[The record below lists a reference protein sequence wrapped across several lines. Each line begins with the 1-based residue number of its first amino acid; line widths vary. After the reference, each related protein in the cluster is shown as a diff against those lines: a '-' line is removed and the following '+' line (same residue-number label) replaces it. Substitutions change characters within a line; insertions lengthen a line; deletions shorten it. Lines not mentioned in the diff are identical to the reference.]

1 MSALAEQFSVGW
13 VEPLREPTL
22 CNRAVPPA
30 TLGLVKNSTQPTSA
44 DEVIE

>member
-1 MSALAEQFSVGW
+1 MSAVGEQFSVGW

-22 CNRAVPPA
+22 CNRALSPA
-30 TLGLVKNSTQPTSA
+30 TLGLVKNSTQPPSA